1 MAVSHLS
8 SILTDEVRLETVP
21 KNMRF
26 GNTPRGSVADVVTVN
41 GSPAGIAYR
50 VRLTREVDGLFV
62 AEKWSTPGTG
72 AYSFGD
78 LELDHRYIPVALD
91 HTGTHKPVAA
101 GPLTPV
107 PDP

>member
-1 MAVSHLS
+1 MTHHASVVTELVTAIES
-8 SILTDEVRLETVP
+8 S
-21 KNMRF
+21 KNLIY
-26 GNTPRGSVADVVTVN
+26 GDTPRGSVADVVTVN

-50 VRLTREVDGLFV
+50 VRLTREADGLLV

-72 AYSFGD
+72 AYSFSD

-91 HTGTHKPVAA
+91 HTETHKPVAA
-101 GPLTPV
+101 GPLTPT

>member
-1 MAVSHLS
+1 MTHHASVVS
-8 SILTDEVRLETVP
+8 ERVETRALP
-21 KNMRF
+21 KNYVY

-50 VRLTREVDGLFV
+50 VRLTRESDGLLV

-72 AYSFGD
+72 AYSFPD
-78 LELDHRYIPVALD
+78 LELDQRYIPVALD
-91 HTGTHKPVAA
+91 HTETHKPVAA
-101 GPLTPV
+101 GPLTPT

>member
-1 MAVSHLS
+1 MTHHASVVTELVTA
-8 SILTDEVRLETVP
+8 IELPTNYVYGD
-21 KNMRF
+21 
-26 GNTPRGSVADVVTVN
+26 TPRGSVADVVTVN

-50 VRLTREVDGLFV
+50 VRLTREADGLLV

-72 AYSFGD
+72 AYSFSD

-91 HTGTHKPVAA
+91 HTETHKPVAA

-107 PDP
+107 PDV

>member
-1 MAVSHLS
+1 MTHHASVVS
-8 SILTDEVRLETVP
+8 ERVETRALP
-21 KNMRF
+21 KNYVY

-50 VRLTREVDGLFV
+50 VRLTREADGLLV

-72 AYSFGD
+72 AYSFSD
-78 LELDHRYIPVALD
+78 LELDQRYIPVALD
-91 HTGTHKPVAA
+91 HTETHKPVAA

-107 PDP
+107 PDA

>member
-1 MAVSHLS
+1 MTHHASVVS
-8 SILTDEVRLETVP
+8 ERVETRASQ
-21 KNMRF
+21 KNYAY

-50 VRLTREVDGLFV
+50 VRLTREADGRLV

-72 AYSFGD
+72 AYSFDGLD
-78 LELDHRYIPVALD
+78 LDHRYIPVALD

-107 PDP
+107 PDA

>member
-1 MAVSHLS
+1 MTHHASVVS
-8 SILTDEVRLETVP
+8 ERVETRVLP
-21 KNMRF
+21 KNYVY

-50 VRLTREVDGLFV
+50 VRLTREADGLLV

-78 LELDHRYIPVALD
+78 LELDQTYVPMALD

-101 GPLTPV
+101 GPLTPEA
-107 PDP
+107 DA

>member
-1 MAVSHLS
+1 MTHHASVVPEL
-8 SILTDEVRLETVP
+8 ITTAPPP
-21 KNMRF
+21 KNYF
-26 GNTPRGSVADVVTVN
+26 YGNTPRGSVADVVTVN

-50 VRLTREVDGLFV
+50 VRLTREADGLLV

-72 AYSFGD
+72 AYSFDD

-107 PDP
+107 PDA

>member
-1 MAVSHLS
+1 MTHHASVQ
-8 SILTDEVRLETVP
+8 TERVATRWAERDYGY
-21 KNMRF
+21 

-50 VRLTREVDGLFV
+50 VRLTREADGLLV

-72 AYSFGD
+72 AYSFSD
-78 LELDHRYIPVALD
+78 LELGHRYIPVALD
-91 HTGTHKPVAA
+91 HTGTHKPTAA
-101 GPLTPV
+101 GPLTPT

>member
-1 MAVSHLS
+1 MTHHASVVPEL
-8 SILTDEVRLETVP
+8 ITTAPPP
-21 KNMRF
+21 KNYF
-26 GNTPRGSVADVVTVN
+26 YGNTPRGSVADVVTVN

-50 VRLTREVDGLFV
+50 VRLTREADGLLV

-72 AYSFGD
+72 AYSFDD
-78 LELDHRYIPVALD
+78 LDLDHRYIPVALD

-107 PDP
+107 PDA

>member
-1 MAVSHLS
+1 MTHHASVVS
-8 SILTDEVRLETVP
+8 ERVETRVLP
-21 KNMRF
+21 KNYVY

-41 GSPAGIAYR
+41 GTPAGIAYR
-50 VRLTREVDGLFV
+50 VRLTREADGLQV

-78 LELDHRYIPVALD
+78 LELDHRYVPVALD
-91 HTGTHKPVAA
+91 HTETHKPVAA

-107 PDP
+107 PDA

>member
-1 MAVSHLS
+1 MTHHASVVS
-8 SILTDEVRLETVP
+8 ERVETRVLP
-21 KNMRF
+21 KNYVY

-50 VRLTREVDGLFV
+50 VRLTREADGLPV

-78 LELDHRYIPVALD
+78 LELDHRYISQALD

-107 PDP
+107 PDA

>member
-1 MAVSHLS
+1 MTHHASVVSERVGTRAL
-8 SILTDEVRLETVP
+8 P
-21 KNMRF
+21 KNYF
-26 GNTPRGSVADVVTVN
+26 YGNTPRGSVADVVTVN

-50 VRLTREVDGLFV
+50 VRLTREADGLQV

-72 AYSFGD
+72 AYRFGD
-78 LELDHRYIPVALD
+78 LELDHHYISQALD
-91 HTGTHKPVAA
+91 HTGTHKPTSA

>member
-1 MAVSHLS
+1 MTHHASV
-8 SILTDEVRLETVP
+8 VTVLVTAIELP
-21 KNMRF
+21 KYFIF

-50 VRLTREVDGLFV
+50 VRLTREADGLLV

-78 LELDHRYIPVALD
+78 LELDHRYVPVALD
-91 HTGTHKPVAA
+91 HTETHKPVAA

-107 PDP
+107 PDA

>member
-1 MAVSHLS
+1 MTHHA
-8 SILTDEVRLETVP
+8 SIVTEVVGVITLP
-21 KNMRF
+21 KNFNF

-50 VRLTREVDGLFV
+50 VRLTREADGLLV

-72 AYSFGD
+72 AYSFDD
-78 LELDHRYIPVALD
+78 LELDHRYVAVALD

-101 GPLTPV
+101 GPLTPG
-107 PDP
+107 PDA